1 MGIRGGEADNLEK
14 RGCNKEMEE
23 KSEAAPLK
31 KQAPKGAPR
40 AKSPLTCRNQ
50 QSVSSAGL
58 FTWNTIFQDRFF
70 LLKS

>member
-1 MGIRGGEADNLEK
+1 MFAGYKFESSSSGMGIRGGEADNLEK

-50 QSVSSAGL
+50 QSVMESS
-58 FTWNTIFQDRFF
+58 
-70 LLKS
+70 